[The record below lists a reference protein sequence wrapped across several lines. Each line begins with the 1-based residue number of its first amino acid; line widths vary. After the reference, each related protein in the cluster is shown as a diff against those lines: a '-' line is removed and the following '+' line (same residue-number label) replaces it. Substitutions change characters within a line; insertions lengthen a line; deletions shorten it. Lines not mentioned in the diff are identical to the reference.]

1 MNKIRVGIVG
11 LGANTRLRHVPGLR
25 ACEAV
30 EIVGVCNRSQ
40 ASTRAAALQFGIPRS
55 YSTWREVVAD
65 ADIDAVVIGTW
76 PSLHCEVT
84 VAALDAGKHVLTE
97 ARMARDAD
105 EARQMLAASQRHPNL
120 TAMIVPSPIGLA
132 VDQVLRE
139 FLDQNFIGRL
149 QEVVVLGVT
158 DMFADPASPL
168 HWRQAT
174 KHSGLNVLT
183 LGILHETLSRF
194 VPDPVSVFAQG
205 SIYNETR
212 IDPLSGIRVSVDV
225 PDALHVLTQMPSGV
239 KGIYHLS
246 GVASLGPGLQ
256 IHWYGSEGTIKLLGS
271 NPEQLFMG
279 QRGTGELKV
288 VEIPAEK
295 RSGWRVEQEF
305 IGAIR
310 GEESVK
316 FTTFEDGLRYMLFIQ
331 AVTESLRTGMPA
343 TLRT

>member
-1 MNKIRVGIVG
+1 MDKIRVGIVG

-30 EIVGVCNRSQ
+30 EIIGVCNRSQ
-40 ASTRAAALQFGIPRS
+40 ESTRAAAQQFGIPRM
-55 YSTWREVVAD
+55 YSSWHEVISD

-97 ARMARDAD
+97 ARMARNAD

-132 VDQVLRE
+132 VHQVLKE
-139 FLDQNFIGRL
+139 ILAQNLIGPL
-149 QEVVVLGVT
+149 QEVVVLGLT

-174 KHSGLNVLT
+174 KHSGMNILT

-194 VPDPVSVFAQG
+194 APDPVSVFAQG
-205 SIYNETR
+205 SIFNESR
-212 IDPLSGIRVSVDV
+212 VDPDSGRSVSVDV
-225 PDALHVLTQMPSGV
+225 PDALHVLTQMPGGV

-246 GVASLGPGLQ
+246 GVASFGPGIQ
-256 IHWYGSEGTIKLLGS
+256 IHWYGSEGTIKLIGS
-271 NPEQLFMG
+271 NPEQLHVG
-279 QRGTGELKV
+279 RRGNGELKV

-316 FTTFEDGLRYMLFIQ
+316 FTTFADGLRYMRFIH
-331 AVTESLRTGMPA
+331 AVSDSLLTGSPA
-343 TLRT
+343 TLRS